1 MALANYTDLK
11 ASIADWLHR
20 SDLTTQIVDFITLAE
35 SRINR
40 DLNSR
45 LAEEDTTL
53 TGTVGV
59 RTIALP
65 TDFIHPLGLW
75 LTTYNP
81 RELMFYKLPEKLTVS
96 TTNGNPRYYTVDGS
110 NIAFESPLDAAY
122 TYTLRYKSGYALS
135 GSVTTNWLLTN
146 HPDVYLY
153 AALIESA
160 VYVRD
165 SAQIP
170 VWTNLYQEAL
180 SGVKSKEMRNKT
192 MDVLVTDAGLRGD
205 RSSNILDG
213 DYYYGA

>member
-11 ASIADWLHR
+11 ASVADWLHR
-20 SDLTTQIVDFITLAE
+20 TDLTTQIVDFITLAE

-45 LAEEDTTL
+45 LSEEDAAL

-59 RTIALP
+59 DTVALP
-65 TDFIHPLGLW
+65 TDFINPLGLW
-75 LTTYNP
+75 ITTYNP
-81 RELMFYKLPEKLTVS
+81 RESLIYKLPEKLIKS
-96 TTNGNPRYYTVDGS
+96 TSNGNPRYYTISGS
-110 NIAFESPLDAAY
+110 NIEFEYPLDTAY

-135 GSVTTNWLLTN
+135 VSATTNWLLTN

-180 SGVKSKEMRNKT
+180 TGVRNKEMRNKT
-192 MDVLVTDAGLRGD
+192 MDTLSVDGGLRGN
-205 RSSNILDG
+205 RVSNILDG